1 MGLIMVGNE
10 SQDASST
17 GVVNVSKVGF
27 QVPFLSGNSQCTGIN
42 SLDTLSSE

>member
-10 SQDASST
+10 SKDARST

-27 QVPFLSGNSQCTGIN
+27 QVAFLSGNSQCTGIN
-42 SLDTLSSE
+42 SLDAISSE